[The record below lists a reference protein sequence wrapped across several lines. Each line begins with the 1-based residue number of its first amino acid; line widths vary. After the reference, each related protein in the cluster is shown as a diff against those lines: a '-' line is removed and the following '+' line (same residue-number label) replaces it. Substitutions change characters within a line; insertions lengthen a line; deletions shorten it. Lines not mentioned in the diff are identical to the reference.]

1 MSDADL
7 DDDPLWLRSPFKR
20 SLLRGSVQLLPV
32 LGVGAL
38 GRLSSGSWW
47 GALFAALLAA
57 GLVAVAGGH
66 IERALGRLARSLR
79 EQGWRERE
87 GRHFSING
95 VSLQVHDDG
104 RRVWLHETGLRRLLG
119 LRDDPP
125 DAFKA
130 RFSRHW
136 RQSGELGLR
145 GTGLWLDAAAVH
157 RFIGQAPGRLDPP
170 RLRLRSFIDREI
182 LQPAERRRGR

>member
-119 LRDDPP
+119 LR
-125 DAFKA
+125 
-130 RFSRHW
+130 
-136 RQSGELGLR
+136 